1 MDNESYVVGASAML
15 GDRLEI
21 DLRQRVQAYLE
32 GRVPASDLYNW
43 TFGNLQELLEDP
55 KSRALAGAVL
65 GASWSVP
72 DAGPQ
77 ESLRKELREE
87 LAKAPR

>member
-1 MDNESYVVGASAML
+1 ML
-15 GDRLEI
+15 GDRLEVE
-21 DLRQRVQAYLE
+21 LRQRVRAYLD
-32 GRVPASDLYNW
+32 GRVPASELYNW
-43 TFGNLQELLEDP
+43 TFGNVQKLLEDP

-65 GASWSVP
+65 GASWSVL

-77 ESLRKELREE
+77 DSLRKELKEE